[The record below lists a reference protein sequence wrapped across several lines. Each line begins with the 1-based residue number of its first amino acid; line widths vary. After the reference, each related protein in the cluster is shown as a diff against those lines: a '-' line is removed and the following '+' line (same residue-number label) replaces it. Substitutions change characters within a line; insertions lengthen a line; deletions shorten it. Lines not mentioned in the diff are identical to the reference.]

1 MPFMGN
7 GRQPKRC
14 RVFNRPDFP
23 DVYTTR
29 NITCVSCNENFVVT
43 EGHQAEWR
51 VSANVPNTVNLHYE
65 DNRQR
70 RTVLPAPTKPP
81 SNPEQRI
88 GAGRPIDFTPYPIN
102 CPRCGA
108 DNRNWLRLQEDG
120 ELPFFRQWQLW
131 QRRYHAVFSTLLI
144 AILFALIPLALRSQ
158 LEISRLQAVVLAIS
172 IVVATA
178 LFINDVAPK
187 WKELRKDRYDAEI
200 FPKSRRFEV
209 NLWLRGLVWLL
220 MATVIFPILFFK
232 IGPATIQ
239 KIVEFVDSSPED
251 EVQTVGSDIAVNFNA
266 KVDRSIDEL
275 TDLAEGLGVAIN
287 NLPIDDLPQLEQ
299 ELEKISNELD
309 STALLAA
316 DEISGVGQESVTRLQ
331 KEVENELAAIR
342 QARVG
347 AATRLRTS
355 VVADVK
361 YLGIWSFLVGIPL
374 IVAIMVIIPAMKA
387 FTASINR
394 DLPPP
399 VYYSVAN
406 MTRLVSWEARQALEV
421 RNNHYFE
428 IQWMSV
434 NRNEAGGITL
444 SGLFR
449 DPPEFDSSG
458 RATSELIRAQKHTIV
473 TDKWCRI
480 KDVKIED
487 VRVPVPAGAPAGRFT
502 LVQQVPHDAPSNVRI
517 RLPER

>member
-1 MPFMGN
+1 M
-7 GRQPKRC
+7 
-14 RVFNRPDFP
+14 FNRPDYP

-51 VSANVPNTVNLHYE
+51 VSANLPNTVNLHYE
-65 DNRQR
+65 DNRQQ
-70 RTVLPAPTKPP
+70 RTILPVPTRPP
-81 SNPEQRI
+81 SNPEDRI
-88 GAGRPIDFTPYPIN
+88 GRGRPIDFTPYPIN

-108 DNRNWLRLQEDG
+108 DNRNWLRLQDES
-120 ELPFFRQWQLW
+120 ELSFFRQWQLW
-131 QRRYHAVFSTLLI
+131 QRRYHKVFSTLLI
-144 AILFALIPLALRSQ
+144 AVVFAAIPLVLRPQ
-158 LEISRLQAVVLAIS
+158 LEISWLQAIVLALS
-172 IVVATA
+172 IVVAPA
-178 LFINDVAPK
+178 LFISDIAPK
-187 WKELRKDRYDAEI
+187 WKELRKDKYDAEI

-209 NLWLRGLVWLL
+209 NLWLRGLAWLL
-220 MATVIFPILFFK
+220 MATLVFPIIFFK

-239 KIVEFVDSSPED
+239 KIVEFVDTSPED
-251 EVQTVGSDIAVNFNA
+251 EVQTVGDDIAVDFNE
-266 KVDRSIDEL
+266 KVDQSINEL
-275 TDLAEGLGVAIN
+275 NELAKGLGIAIN
-287 NLPIDDLPQLEQ
+287 NLPTNDLPQLER
-299 ELEKISNELD
+299 ELEKISDELD
-309 STALLAA
+309 STALLTAG
-316 DEISGVGQESVTRLQ
+316 EISGAGQESVTRLQ
-331 KEVENELAAIR
+331 KELENEIAAIK

-347 AATRLRTS
+347 AATRLRTN

-361 YLGIWSFLVGIPL
+361 YLGIWSFLVGLPL
-374 IVAIMVIIPAMKA
+374 IAAIMVIIPAMKA
-387 FTASINR
+387 FTASINK

-406 MTRLVSWEARQALEV
+406 MTRLASWEARQALEV

-434 NRNEAGGITL
+434 NRNEAGGLTL

-449 DPPEFDSSG
+449 DPPDFDAYG
-458 RATSELIRAQKHTIV
+458 RATGKYVRAQRHTVI

-487 VRVPVPAGAPAGRFT
+487 VLVPMPAGAPGGQFT
-502 LVQQVPHDAPSNVRI
+502 LAQQVPHDAPPSVRI